1 MLGRDPVQPR
11 QQALADWRQL
21 NRDATAIIREMC
33 PVQQGRGGQGVE
45 CAGEGRLCDAQPG
58 RDGDHRLTPI
68 GRQRTQY
75 APLID
80 GGRLGVEGD
89 RQFAGQH
96 PLNRRQ
102 QVHHG
107 SNRDGRHLGSRGHDA
122 SIVTGCILVGVSP
135 LDVVRPSLEVLVD
148 GPSDDVL
155 RLGLLIPMSG
165 PLGLTA
171 TSALDAACLAATEV
185 NERGGERGR
194 RVELVLVDAGSDP
207 DRVAAESKYLA
218 DAKLVDAFVG
228 LHTSDV
234 HRAIESALAGRTP
247 YIFTPPHEG
256 GRRSPGVVLIGDPPA
271 RQIGPALTN
280 LMSRRGLR
288 RWVLI
293 GSDYIWTWSMHRFA
307 AKQIVAA
314 GGSVVSS
321 RLVPFGLR
329 STDADELVDLLC
341 RRHADAVLLSLI
353 GSDLAVFNRAFARAG
368 LGDRVVRLSGSLEE
382 NGLLAAGGDDTGE
395 LYSAMRSF
403 AGQADDRRRALAEN
417 HHRAFGDFAPVLDAY
432 SEGCYDGVHL
442 AVALA
447 AIDALAA
454 APAQSAA
461 RHLLARNGVDCPDAW
476 SHAPV
481 GAPQQHRCLARA
493 EGLDFEVVAA
503 L

>member
-1 MLGRDPVQPR
+1 MSPV
-11 QQALADWRQL
+11 
-21 NRDATAIIREMC
+21 
-33 PVQQGRGGQGVE
+33 
-45 CAGEGRLCDAQPG
+45 
-58 RDGDHRLTPI
+58 
-68 GRQRTQY
+68 
-75 APLID
+75 
-80 GGRLGVEGD
+80 
-89 RQFAGQH
+89 
-96 PLNRRQ
+96 
-102 QVHHG
+102 
-107 SNRDGRHLGSRGHDA
+107 
-122 SIVTGCILVGVSP
+122 
-135 LDVVRPSLEVLVD
+135 DVVRPSLEVLVD

-155 RLGLLIPMSG
+155 RLGLLLPMSG

-185 NERGGERGR
+185 NESGGERGR

-234 HRAIESALAGRTP
+234 HRAIEVALAGRTP

-256 GRRSPGVVLIGDPPA
+256 GRRSPGVVLIGDPPS

-280 LMSRRGLR
+280 LMARRGLR
-288 RWVLI
+288 RWVMI

-321 RLVPFGLR
+321 RLVPFGIR
-329 STDADELVDLLC
+329 SADADELVELLS
-341 RRHADAVLLSLI
+341 RRHADGVLLSLI

-454 APAQSAA
+454 VPAQSAA
-461 RHLLARNGVDCPDAW
+461 RHLLAHNGIDCPDAW

-481 GAPQQHRCLARA
+481 GAPHQQRCLARA
-493 EGLDFEVVAA
+493 DGLDFAVVAT